1 MRKSCYK
8 HISGVAYAMLADAS
22 SSSTST
28 ATTTSSADCF
38 CFCICFFVSD
48 FGMDIYLT
56 RSSASRSVSQLALSG
71 TQDQP
76 RGALAC

>member
-1 MRKSCYK
+1 MHKSCYK

-22 SSSTST
+22 ASSTPTATATSSS
-28 ATTTSSADCF
+28 DCF
-38 CFCICFFVSD
+38 CFCFFVSD

>member
-22 SSSTST
+22 ASSTPTATATSSS
-28 ATTTSSADCF
+28 DCF
-38 CFCICFFVSD
+38 CFCFFVSD

>member
-1 MRKSCYK
+1 MRKSCHK
-8 HISGVAYAMLADAS
+8 HISGIAYAMLADAS
-22 SSSTST
+22 ASSTPTATATSSS
-28 ATTTSSADCF
+28 DCF
-38 CFCICFFVSD
+38 CFCFFVSD